1 MKGIIFMNSAEIRKQ
16 FLDFFEKAGHK
27 IVNSSPII
35 VKDDPT
41 LLFTNAGMNQFKD
54 FFLGNEKSKVPRI
67 ANTQKCL
74 RVSGKHNDLEE
85 VGVDHYHH
93 TMFEMLGNW
102 SFGDYFKEEAI
113 YWAWTLLTEVYKL
126 DADRLYVTVFEG
138 DKSEKLYFDEESQKI
153 WHKYIAQNRILKGNK
168 KDNFWEMGDTG
179 PCGPCSEIHID
190 LRPDNER
197 KEIPGASLVNKDH
210 EQVIE
215 LWNLVFME
223 FNRKADGT
231 LEPLPQKH
239 VDTGMGFERLCRVI
253 QGKNSNYDTDLF
265 QPVIQFMEK
274 VSGKTYGKTQNK
286 QDIAFRVIADHIRA
300 VSFVIADGQLPS
312 NTGAGYVARRILRRA
327 IRYGFSFLD
336 VKEPFMYQ
344 LVKVLAKVYDNLFP
358 ELSNQVDFISK
369 VIQQEEIA
377 FLKTLDRGL
386 SLLKHEFENQEK
398 KISGKTAFELY
409 DTFGFPIDLTQLI
422 ANEGG
427 LETDMAGFNEYLREQ
442 QIRSRKHAERETGD
456 WIELITDAKIE
467 FVGYEASSVD
477 SRIVKYRTLKNK
489 GKEFF
494 QLVLEKTPF
503 YPEGGGQV
511 GDTGMLTGIKSG
523 QKIEVLDTLKENNL
537 IIHVVSALPKD
548 PNELF
553 EAAIDTQKR
562 KQTTANHSATH
573 LLHAALR
580 TVLGKHVAQKGSLVN
595 PDYLRFDFSHFEK
608 VSDTQLEAIE
618 SLVNQKILEQIYLLE
633 EREIPIQ
640 QAIDKGAIALFGE
653 KYGEKVR
660 MIVFDPNYSVELCG
674 GTHVKNTAEI
684 SLFKIISES
693 SVGSGIRRIEAI
705 SGIKALAYYK
715 QIEKDLNEI
724 IGFLGHPYSI
734 SGAKM
739 IIRKIIKE
747 EYPQLRKL
755 QIESENEK
763 ISLLKQELKSKIREL
778 NGTMVILE
786 KISLPSADKLKDLCF
801 QLKNEHQSLAGVLAA
816 DINGKPMLAVF
827 ATDDLAGKTVHAGQ
841 WIKELSAS
849 IKGGGGGQPF
859 FATAGGTDIKGLSKA
874 LELAEKKFTAQTS

>member
-1 MKGIIFMNSAEIRKQ
+1 LKEIKFMNSAEIRKK
-16 FLDFFEKAGHK
+16 FLDYFEKAEHK
-27 IVNSSPII
+27 IVQSSPIV

-54 FFLGNEKSKVPRI
+54 FFLGNEKSSAPRI

-126 DADRLYVTVFEG
+126 DQDRLYVTVFEG
-138 DKSEKLYFDEESQKI
+138 DKSEKLEFDVESQKI
-153 WHKYIAQNRILKGNK
+153 WHKYIAANRILKGNK

-197 KEIPGASLVNKDH
+197 KEIQGASLVNKDH

-274 VSGKTYGKTQNK
+274 LSGKTYGKSQSK

-336 VKEPFMYQ
+336 VKEPFMNQ
-344 LVKVLAKVYDNLFP
+344 LVEVIAKGYGNLFP
-358 ELSNQVDFISK
+358 ELSSQTDFISK
-369 VIQQEEIA
+369 VIMQEEVS

-386 SLLKHEFENQEK
+386 TLLKHEFENSDK

-422 ANEGG
+422 AHEEG
-427 LETDMAGFNEYLREQ
+427 LETDMTGFHEYLKEQ
-442 QIRSRKHAERETGD
+442 QNRSRKQAERETGD
-456 WIELITDAKIE
+456 WVELIPDADIQ
-467 FVGYEASSVD
+467 FVGYDTFSVD

-489 GKEFF
+489 GKDFF
-494 QLVLEKTPF
+494 QIVLKKTPF

-511 GDTGMLTGIKSG
+511 GDTGTLKGLKSG
-523 QKIEVLDTLKENNL
+523 QSIQVLDTIKENNL
-537 IIHVVSALPKD
+537 IIHVVSELPKE

-553 EAAIDTQKR
+553 EALIDIGKR
-562 KQTTANHSATH
+562 KQTAANHSATH

-580 TVLGKHVAQKGSLVN
+580 NILGTHVAQKGSLVN

-608 VSDTQLEAIE
+608 VTDKQLEEIE
-618 SLVNQKILEQIYLLE
+618 TLVNQKILEQIPLNE
-633 EREIPIQ
+633 EREVPIQ
-640 QAIDKGAIALFGE
+640 QAINKGAIALFGE
-653 KYGEKVR
+653 KYGDKVR
-660 MIVFDPNYSVELCG
+660 MIVFDNSYSVELCG
-674 GTHVKNTAEI
+674 GTHVQNTADI
-684 SLFKIISES
+684 ALFKITAES

-705 SGIKALAYYK
+705 SGVKALEYYK
-715 QIEKDLNEI
+715 QIEKDLLEIRNYLGQPYDIKVAKLMISNIINE
-724 IGFLGHPYSI
+724 Y
-734 SGAKM
+734 K
-739 IIRKIIKE
+739 
-747 EYPQLRKL
+747 QLKKQQL
-755 QIESENEK
+755 ESENEK
-763 ISLLKQELKSKIREL
+763 TALLKQELKSKVREI
-778 NGTMVILE
+778 NGIKVILE
-786 KISLPSADKLKDLCF
+786 KITLPSSDKLKRTPKPCRSFGCRHKRKTHVGCF
-801 QLKNEHQSLAGVLAA
+801 RHRRFG
-816 DINGKPMLAVF
+816 GK
-827 ATDDLAGKTVHAGQ
+827 
-841 WIKELSAS
+841 
-849 IKGGGGGQPF
+849 
-859 FATAGGTDIKGLSKA
+859 
-874 LELAEKKFTAQTS
+874 